1 MIIGRPDEGA
11 AVLAATDGRPG
22 AEVELL
28 GVRSLLAAFGN
39 RLDDAVRWAERV
51 LADPSASPPA
61 QSYAAW
67 ALTIPSALR
76 GWDDRLSVVTE
87 HGAGSML
94 RAPETS
100 LLRVNLAW
108 WEITGLGLLGRV
120 ERVRQAIDRLD
131 ESMSGRFIN
140 YFKPNFDGWHALL
153 AGRISDATALLSEF
167 RPYFPGHGGGW
178 TSIFESRL
186 AMALGMAGDA
196 EGARDA
202 MARADAARH
211 PAVTILE
218 PQFALARAWS
228 SAAEGATSAAIR
240 HAQRAAALAV
250 ESDQFAVEVLARHTA
265 VRFGGPAQRVPLAQ
279 LARKV
284 PGPYAS
290 AAAEHAAAWTSG
302 DVSALLAVADRFA
315 AAGLMLCAAE
325 AAAQA
330 ELLARRRLDPVAT
343 ARASARTAELLASC
357 DGAWTPALAAA
368 ALPPGISERQ
378 HEIAELVAAGLSNRE
393 VADRLHL
400 SIRTVEGHIYQAC
413 VKLGVS
419 NRAELAALLR
429 RRGR

>member
-1 MIIGRPDEGA
+1 MA
-11 AVLAATDGRPG
+11 A
-22 AEVELL
+22 
-28 GVRSLLAAFGN
+28 
-39 RLDDAVRWAERV
+39 
-51 LADPSASPPA
+51 
-61 QSYAAW
+61 
-67 ALTIPSALR
+67 
-76 GWDDRLSVVTE
+76 
-87 HGAGSML
+87 
-94 RAPETS
+94 
-100 LLRVNLAW
+100 
-108 WEITGLGLLGRV
+108 
-120 ERVRQAIDRLD
+120 
-131 ESMSGRFIN
+131 
-140 YFKPNFDGWHALL
+140 
-153 AGRISDATALLSEF
+153 
-167 RPYFPGHGGGW
+167 
-178 TSIFESRL
+178 
-186 AMALGMAGDA
+186 
-196 EGARDA
+196 
-202 MARADAARH
+202 
-211 PAVTILE
+211 
-218 PQFALARAWS
+218 
-228 SAAEGATSAAIR
+228 
-240 HAQRAAALAV
+240 

-265 VRFGGPAQRVPLAQ
+265 VRFGDPAQRVPLAQ

-343 ARASARTAELLASC
+343 ARASARTAELLAGC